1 MSRRVVGRFAL
12 PTLALLAF
20 AIAGTSL
27 EAGPSDAHTRLSV
40 ARVLE
45 RLPNNGAF
53 DLLMFA
59 VDRGTVTLDGY
70 AHQTELVAE
79 AVAAIE
85 RMDGVTRVDTKV
97 QPLPTSAQDDWIRQA
112 LFQRIY
118 TDDFVARYAATSHG
132 HHAIA
137 GFPDFPGMTAAGRY
151 QIHIVVR
158 NGHVALFGIVNSDAD
173 RQEAT
178 LRAQAVIGTFAV
190 DNHLIVSAD

>member
-1 MSRRVVGRFAL
+1 MSRRVVGRFGL

-20 AIAGTSL
+20 AIAGTSS
-27 EAGPSDAHTRLSV
+27 EAEPSDAHTRFSV

-70 AHQTELVAE
+70 ARTELVVE

-85 RMDGVTRVDTKV
+85 RVDGVIRVDTKV

-158 NGHVALFGIVNSDAD
+158 NGHVSLYGIVNSDAD

-178 LRAQAVIGTFAV
+178 LRAHAVIGTFSV
-190 DNHLIVSAD
+190 DNQLIVSAD

>member
-12 PTLALLAF
+12 PALTLLAF
-20 AIAGTSL
+20 AIAGTSS
-27 EAGPSDAHTRLSV
+27 EAEPSDAHTRFSV

-45 RLPNNGAF
+45 RLPNYGAF

-70 AHQTELVAE
+70 ARQTELVAE

-85 RMDGVTRVDTKV
+85 RVDGVIRVDTKV

-118 TDDFVARYAATSHG
+118 TDDFVARYAATPHG

-158 NGHVALFGIVNSDAD
+158 NGHVSLFGIVNSDAD

-178 LRAQAVIGTFAV
+178 LRAHAVIGTFAV
-190 DNHLIVSAD
+190 DNQLIVSAD

>member
-1 MSRRVVGRFAL
+1 MSRRVVGRFGL

-20 AIAGTSL
+20 AIAGTSS
-27 EAGPSDAHTRLSV
+27 EAEPSDAHTRLSV
-40 ARVLE
+40 ARILE

-70 AHQTELVAE
+70 ARQTELVVE

-85 RMDGVTRVDTKV
+85 RLNGVIRVDTKV

-118 TDDFVARYAATSHG
+118 TDDFVARYAAISHG
-132 HHAIA
+132 RHAIA

-158 NGHVALFGIVNSDAD
+158 NGHASLFGIVNSDGD

>member
-12 PTLALLAF
+12 PALTLLAF
-20 AIAGTSL
+20 AVAGTSS
-27 EAGPSDAHTRLSV
+27 EAEPSDAHTRFSV

-45 RLPNNGAF
+45 RLPDYGAF
-53 DLLMFA
+53 DFLMFA

-70 AHQTELVAE
+70 ARTELVVE

-85 RMDGVTRVDTKV
+85 RVDGVIRVDTKV
-97 QPLPTSAQDDWIRQA
+97 QPLPTSAQDDRIRQA

-132 HHAIA
+132 HHALA
-137 GFPDFPGMTAAGRY
+137 GFPDFPGMTAGGRY
-151 QIHIVVR
+151 RIHIVVR
-158 NGHVALFGIVNSDAD
+158 NGHVSLFGIVNSDAD

-178 LRAQAVIGTFAV
+178 LRAHAVIGTFAV
-190 DNHLIVSAD
+190 DNQLIVSAD

>member
-1 MSRRVVGRFAL
+1 MSRRVVGRFGL

-20 AIAGTSL
+20 AIAGTSSDA
-27 EAGPSDAHTRLSV
+27 EPSDAHTRLSV

-45 RLPNNGAF
+45 RLPNYGAF

-70 AHQTELVAE
+70 AHQIELVAE

-85 RMDGVTRVDTKV
+85 RVDGVIRVDTKV

-118 TDDFVARYAATSHG
+118 TDDFVARYAATPHG

-137 GFPDFPGMTAAGRY
+137 EFPNYPGLTAAGRY

-158 NGHVALFGIVNSDAD
+158 NGHVSLFGIVNSDAD
-173 RQEAT
+173 RQEAK

-190 DNHLIVSAD
+190 DNQLIVSAN

>member
-1 MSRRVVGRFAL
+1 MSRRVVGRFGL

-20 AIAGTSL
+20 AIAGTSS
-27 EAGPSDAHTRLSV
+27 EAEPSDAHTRFSV

-70 AHQTELVAE
+70 ARTELVVE

-85 RMDGVTRVDTKV
+85 RVDGVIRVDTKV

-118 TDDFVARYAATSHG
+118 TDDFVARYAATSPHG

-158 NGHVALFGIVNSDAD
+158 NGHVLLFGIVNSDTD
-173 RQEAT
+173 RQEAK

-190 DNHLIVSAD
+190 DNQLLVYAD